1 MIEKK
6 LADHI
11 RHNDYA
17 GYQSSRFP
25 EIADYEELIFKNEN
39 FKDVD
44 WRKFPSSMNVFLN
57 CNLDGLILSPGQP
70 IRIENSSARGMDIS
84 GINAII
90 HAKNSDFTVL
100 KYDNNTVLANSG
112 DPSNIPST
120 FEQCLFDDEV
130 KNHFQ
135 KQGVVFKD

>member
-6 LADHI
+6 LAEYI

-39 FKDVD
+39 FADVD
-44 WRKFPSSMNVFLN
+44 WSNFPSSMNVFDN

-70 IRIENSSARGMDIS
+70 IRIENSSAREMNIN
-84 GINAII
+84 GITAII
-90 HAKNSDFTVL
+90 HAKNSDFTGL
-100 KYDNNTVLANSG
+100 KYDNNTVLANSS

-120 FEQCLFDDEV
+120 FEHCVFDDEA
-130 KNHFQ
+130 KNYFQ